1 MTDETFIPA
10 APVTPAAT
18 VTVAGFGTGTTDEIA
33 WYISQMRDELDTA
46 QRDLAADH
54 RDHVA
59 AVIALDAR
67 PSSLEEILAELID
80 RRIELALAN
89 RSTLHDELDT
99 VEVSNKVEEIVKGM
113 DLFEG
118 IEFDS
123 AVEGVVEAALADAT
137 VEVEARILT

>member
-1 MTDETFIPA
+1 MTVETFLPA

-33 WYISQMRDELDTA
+33 LYISQMRDELDTA
-46 QRDLAADH
+46 QRDLAA
-54 RDHVA
+54 A
-59 AVIALDAR
+59 AIALDAR

-99 VEVSNKVEEIVKGM
+99 VEVAVKVEEIVKGM

-118 IEFDS
+118 IDFDS
-123 AVEGVVEAALADAT
+123 AVQGVVEAALADAT